1 MSKDV
6 CRIDPEVRDLAVD
19 LLNIEQRAENGE
31 DVAKL
36 IAEVDSLTMAI
47 NVAIEEWFRRRKL
60 AKSVSCRFRH

>member
-31 DVAKL
+31 DVAAL

-47 NVAIEEWFRRRKL
+47 GVAIEEWFHRRKL
-60 AKSVSCRFRH
+60 AKSVRSRFCH

>member
-36 IAEVDSLTMAI
+36 IAEVD
-47 NVAIEEWFRRRKL
+47 
-60 AKSVSCRFRH
+60 